1 MSNNPT
7 SYVDKA
13 RVVER
18 VKMPI
23 ERYLK
28 PTSSRLV
35 EKALSLTDDKD
46 KRMKNLLFYAAHEIN
61 AAIAA
66 YNWVV
71 RDIEEGKWL

>member
-1 MSNNPT
+1 MGNNPT

-18 VKMPI
+18 VRMPI

-35 EKALSLTDDKD
+35 EKALVLTDDKE
-46 KRMKNLLFYAAHEIN
+46 MQNLLFHAAHEIN
-61 AAIAA
+61 AAIVA
-66 YNWVV
+66 YQWVV